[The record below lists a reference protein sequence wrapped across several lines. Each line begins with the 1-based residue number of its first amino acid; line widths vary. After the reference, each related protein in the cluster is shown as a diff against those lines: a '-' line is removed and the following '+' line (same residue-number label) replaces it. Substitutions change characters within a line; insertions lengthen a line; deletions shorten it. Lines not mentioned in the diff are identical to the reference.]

1 MIYGFSVGIGVDAE
15 ASVVGA
21 YNYITL
27 KGKSEGTSELI
38 GKPFEMRRPVVA
50 EESTGPVRPGN
61 DREFASGEPSWS
73 APWPEHKG
81 GSRNLGP
88 M

>member
-1 MIYGFSVGIGVDAE
+1 MIDGFSVGIGADTK

-27 KGKSEGTSELI
+27 KSKSEGTSELI
-38 GKPFEMRRPVVA
+38 GKPFEVRGPVVA

-61 DREFASGEPSWS
+61 DWEFASGEPSWS
-73 APWPEHKG
+73 APWP
-81 GSRNLGP
+81 
-88 M
+88 